1 MTSSKTTP
9 AQIRERGIEA
19 LVKALGPVGMVR
31 FLQQFEMGRGDYTR
45 DREEWLK
52 GLTVDQVVGEIK
64 RRRADRDLCLL
75 YTSPSPRD

>member
-1 MTSSKTTP
+1 MRSSKTTP

-31 FLQQFEMGRGDYTR
+31 FLQQFDMGSGDYTR

-64 RRRADRDLCLL
+64 RRRTDRDL
-75 YTSPSPRD
+75 

>member
-31 FLQQFEMGRGDYTR
+31 FLQQFDMGSGDYTR

-64 RRRADRDLCLL
+64 RRRADRDL
-75 YTSPSPRD
+75 